1 MNIRILILVL
11 FLFVLNVHA
20 QEKYQT
26 IDGSSLKIEGLSF
39 ELRREVILKKFEK
52 PLRIFEPKYECGF
65 LSEAE
70 QGNKYYSIEYKYF
83 KFTGN
88 SKAEYILEE
97 IHFVPTMPHT
107 ITFRN
112 KLISYKTTKKE
123 FETIFGVKIDGD
135 RILLHQMG
143 KDDAFIFAF
152 VNGRLSKLG
161 YWSPC

>member
-1 MNIRILILVL
+1 MNIRILILPL

-26 IDGSSLKIEGLSF
+26 IDGSSLKIEGSSF
-39 ELRREVILKKFEK
+39 KLGREVILKKFGK

-65 LSEAE
+65 LSEAG

-88 SKAEYILEE
+88 SKAGYILEG
-97 IHFVPTMPHT
+97 IHFVPAIQHT
-107 ITFRN
+107 ITFRS

-123 FETIFGVKIDGD
+123 FETIFSVKIDGD
-135 RILLHQMG
+135 RISLHQTG
-143 KDDAFIFAF
+143 KDDAFIFSF
-152 VNGRLSKLG
+152 VNDRLSKLQ